1 MKKSSQGGKWRKLD
15 NTGKIFPVIAN
26 ENLSNVF
33 RISMTLKEEIVPEVL
48 QQALEEVLPFFPCFQ
63 VKLRRGFFWYYF
75 EYNRR
80 MPEIEKEVTYPCKY
94 IDPHSNQLYLF
105 RVSYYQCRI
114 NLEIFH
120 ALSDGLGAVSFLREL
135 TCRYLQL
142 RRDGDQ
148 AKPLSLEVS
157 TETGAEDSYLK
168 YYRKTRQQK
177 YSEEQALQI
186 QEQRLLLDEE
196 NVIHG
201 YIKLA
206 PLKKIC
212 KERGV
217 SITKYLTACLIYSI
231 YQEYAAGAPM
241 KEPIGISLPVNLRA
255 FFDSKTMAN
264 FFAVCCIKYLSQGEQ
279 AEFDEILDLVC
290 QQMDENITKEKLEE
304 TISYNVSNEKKW
316 YIRIVPLAVKWLV
329 VNWIFWKKDKAHTIT
344 LSNLGPISVPEEFQE
359 EVLQSHVMIGVSKR
373 QPIKCA
379 VCAYKDEVV
388 VTFTSVFNSSRMQ
401 DRFFGYLKEQGIPV
415 ETESNGVIRQEDN
428 RGSYPEIS
436 YNVDK
441 WKKVTNV
448 FYAVMLTL
456 AACLGVI
463 NWLTYSGFLW
473 SGIAIAGILY
483 AVVSLRYSIMRNANL
498 GARILIETIGAQA
511 LLIVIDHVLGYQGWS
526 VDFAVPSTIL
536 FADLAIVF
544 LILVNRLNWQSYF
557 MYQLAVTVFSFIPIL
572 LWALGVLNRPVM
584 AVITVIVSVM
594 ILTVTILLGD
604 RSVKNE
610 LIRRFHF

>member
-1 MKKSSQGGKWRKLD
+1 MKKSPNGGKWRKLD

-33 RISMTLKEEIVPEVL
+33 RISMTLREEIVPEVL

-80 MPEIEKEVTYPCKY
+80 KPEVEKEASYPCKY

-114 NLEIFH
+114 NLEVFH

-142 RRDGDQ
+142 RKDGNQ
-148 AKPLSLEVS
+148 AQPFFLEQGAK
-157 TETGAEDSYLK
+157 EAAEDSYLK
-168 YYRKTRQQK
+168 YYRKTRRQK
-177 YSEEQALQI
+177 YSEERALQI
-186 QEQRLLLDEE
+186 REPRLLLDEE

-217 SITKYLTACLIYSI
+217 SITRYLMACLIFII

-241 KEPIGISLPVNLRA
+241 KDPIGISLPVNLRT

-264 FFAVCCIKYLSQGEQ
+264 FFAVCCIKYLSNGEP
-279 AEFDEILDLVC
+279 ADFDEILNLVC
-290 QQMDENITKEKLEE
+290 MQMDENITKEKLEE

-316 YIRIVPLAVKWLV
+316 YIRIVPLALKWLV
-329 VNWIFWKKDKAHTIT
+329 VNWIFWKKDKAHTMT
-344 LSNLGPISVPEEFQE
+344 LSNIGPISVPEKYQDEI
-359 EVLQSHVMIGVSKR
+359 LQSHVMIGVSKR
-373 QPIKCA
+373 QPIKCG
-379 VCAYKDEVV
+379 VCAYQDEVI
-388 VTFTSVFNSSRMQ
+388 VTFTSVFASRRLQ
-401 DRFFGYLKEQGIPV
+401 NHFFGYLREQGIPV
-415 ETESNGVIRQEDN
+415 ETESNGLVGQEDDCGN
-428 RGSYPEIS
+428 YPKIS
-436 YNVDK
+436 YNADK
-441 WKKVTNV
+441 WKKVMNV
-448 FYAVMLTL
+448 FYAVMLIL
-456 AACLGVI
+456 AGCLGVV
-463 NWLTYSGFLW
+463 NWLTYSGFFW

-498 GARILIETIGAQA
+498 GSRILIETIGAQA

-536 FADLAIVF
+536 IADLAIVF
-544 LILVNRLNWQSYF
+544 LILINRLNWQSYF
-557 MYQLAVTVFSFIPIL
+557 MYQIAVTIFSFIPIV

-584 AVITVIVSVM
+584 AVVTVIVSVM

-610 LIRRFHF
+610 LIRRFHL